1 MGLQTYFLSVRYK
14 GTAYAGF
21 QIQQNARTIQGEVES
36 AMAKY
41 LRTQVSLTGSSRT
54 DAGVHANRNYFHFD
68 LDRVLDANFT
78 YHVNAILPR
87 DIVVTGVYPVP
98 EHSHSRFDAI
108 GRRYKYYIS
117 CQKDPFADDRSW
129 YFPYPM
135 QADDL
140 MRAAS
145 FLQGTHD
152 FTSFAKRNSQ
162 VFTHLCTIARAEWEK
177 TPQGWVFTVQGN
189 RFLRGMVRAMVGTM
203 VRLGRGR
210 LTHSDFER
218 ILAAKDCALADFSA
232 PAHGLFLDDVMYD
245 DVLLPIM
252 RL

>member
-1 MGLQTYFLSVRYK
+1 MGMQTYFLAVRYK

-21 QIQQNARTIQGEVES
+21 QIQQNARTIQGEVEA

-41 LRTQVSLTGSSRT
+41 LRTQVALTGSSRT
-54 DAGVHANRNYFHFD
+54 DAGVHANRNFFHFV
-68 LDRVLDANFT
+68 LDRTLDANFA

-87 DIVVTGVYPVP
+87 DIVVTGVYAVP
-98 EHSHSRFDAI
+98 DQFHSRFDAI
-108 GRRYKYYIS
+108 GRRYKYFIS
-117 CQKDPFADDRSW
+117 TQKDPFTDDRSW

-135 QADDL
+135 QAGDL
-140 MRAAS
+140 ARAAF

-162 VFTHLCTIARAEWEK
+162 VFTHNCTIVNAEWEK

-203 VRLGRGR
+203 VRVGRGR
-210 LTHSDFER
+210 MGQLDFER
-218 ILAAKDCALADFSA
+218 ILSAKDCALADFSA
-232 PAHGLFLDDVMYD
+232 PAHGLFLDDVLYD
-245 DVLLPIM
+245 SLL
-252 RL
+252 LV